1 MKILLAAILLVGLCL
16 DAKAQG
22 SQIIM
27 KNKAKATRDANN
39 NGAPPPG
46 ARPGGAGGAAPG
58 AAPAHTGPVASAT
71 SVTTTVTA
79 SIAKIQANIATIKT
93 KPEASDEQ
101 KQKFGTDM
109 LAAAAG
115 VKPTEEAVRKLA
127 DSLATAIANTKIAS
141 GDQSKLARDLY
152 SLLNSSTSPAQVPA
166 LIDDAKEILLV
177 AGVAKGATQT
187 VGKDLNAVAASMQ
200 GTPAPTA
207 AK

>member
-1 MKILLAAILLVGLCL
+1 MKILLAAALLVSLSL
-16 DAKAQG
+16 NASAQQG
-22 SQIIM
+22 SQIIL

-39 NGAPPPG
+39 NGAPPAA
-46 ARPGGAGGAAPG
+46 ARPGGAAPG

-93 KPEASDEQ
+93 KPEATTEQ

-109 LAAAAG
+109 YAAAAG
-115 VKPTEEAVRKLA
+115 SKPSEEAVRKLA
-127 DSLATAIANTKIAS
+127 DSLATAIANTKMAS
-141 GDQSKLARDLY
+141 ADQNKLARDLY
-152 SLLNSSTSPAQVPA
+152 ALLNSATPPAQTPA

-177 AGVAKGATQT
+177 SGVAKGATQT

-200 GTPAPTA
+200 STPAPTA

>member
-46 ARPGGAGGAAPG
+46 ARPGGAAPG

-200 GTPAPTA
+200 STPAPTA